1 MLFESNQCVNDLSCI
16 QFDTIQNILETDSD
30 VTRNFKL
37 GRYKMFVVLQKKW
50 WPSRKTSFS
59 KKWGTSYVLHLIL
72 SQACFESCPIEC
84 MRNHWRTDSS
94 RTTLSII
101 WRALLSLFHLKT
113 ETKLLPDLLK
123 SYTKVISILLIR
135 IQFFQNYQDLETL
148 QYRQKRLFLS
158 FEGRSSS
165 FWVWYEHGWWR
176 VRT

>member
-1 MLFESNQCVNDLSCI
+1 MLFDSNQYIIDLSCI
-16 QFDTIQNILETDSD
+16 QLDTIQNMLETESD
-30 VTRNFKL
+30 VTRSL
-37 GRYKMFVVLQKKW
+37 YPISWKKTFFEMVTIF
-50 WPSRKTSFS
+50 SAKQQTSYTFPI
-59 KKWGTSYVLHLIL
+59 WSYVLHLNL
-72 SQACFESCPIEC
+72 SQECFEWCQIEC
-84 MRNHWRTDSS
+84 MRDHWRTDSS

-135 IQFFQNYQDLETL
+135 IQFFQNYQDLKTL